1 MDSMDARNL
10 LISSISYLKING
22 LKDQPFYHRKGL
34 HQGDLLSS
42 LLFILTIDSL
52 QMIIR
57 KLGNDLVD
65 LPMAKT
71 TLLQFTDDTAI
82 IMPAHATSQLERLRN
97 LREAFESLN
106 EYHIIVINYE

>member
-1 MDSMDARNL
+1 
-10 LISSISYLKING
+10 
-22 LKDQPFYHRKGL
+22 
-34 HQGDLLSS
+34 
-42 LLFILTIDSL
+42 
-52 QMIIR
+52 MIIR

-106 EYHIIVINYE
+106 EYHIIVINYEWDPLIMGYFDNLNNRFLNKYKKNLKI